1 MSEEG
6 TYPRVSDEGAETSW
20 NCASV
25 PSMSKPH
32 PAPNIFS
39 SACPSRRVMAV
50 LAEKWTL
57 LIVTTLAAGPKRTA
71 EIRRSVDGISEKM
84 LIQTLRKLESF
95 GLVSRK
101 SYPEVPPRVEYRL
114 TPLGRSLAR
123 LAGLFGR
130 WVERNARSLLQAEQE
145 GNVA

>member
-1 MSEEG
+1 M
-6 TYPRVSDEGAETSW
+6 PKLHP
-20 NCASV
+20 V
-25 PSMSKPH
+25 P
-32 PAPNIFS
+32 NVFS
-39 SACPSRRVMAV
+39 AACPSRRVMAM

-57 LIVTTLAAGPKRTA
+57 LIVTTLAEGPKRTA

-84 LIQTLRKLESF
+84 LIQTLRKLE
-95 GLVSRK
+95 GYALVSRK

-130 WVERNARSLLQAEQE
+130 WVERNVVTLLRAKQ
-145 GNVA
+145 GNDAA

>member
-1 MSEEG
+1 
-6 TYPRVSDEGAETSW
+6 
-20 NCASV
+20 
-25 PSMSKPH
+25 
-32 PAPNIFS
+32 
-39 SACPSRRVMAV
+39 MAV

-57 LIVTTLAAGPKRTA
+57 LIVSQLANGPMRTA

-95 GLVSRK
+95 ALVSRR

-123 LAGLFGR
+123 LTGLFGR
-130 WVERNARSLLQAEQE
+130 WVERNVAGLLKAERD
-145 GNVA
+145 GRAA

>member
-1 MSEEG
+1 MG
-6 TYPRVSDEGAETSW
+6 K
-20 NCASV
+20 N
-25 PSMSKPH
+25 H
-32 PAPNIFS
+32 PVPNIFS

-57 LIVTTLAAGPKRTA
+57 LIVTTLAEGPKRTA
-71 EIRRSVDGISEKM
+71 EIRRSVEGISEKM
-84 LIQTLRKLESF
+84 LIQTLRKLE
-95 GLVSRK
+95 GYALVSRK

-130 WVERNARSLLQAEQE
+130 WVERNVVTLLRAKQQGDA
-145 GNVA
+145 A

>member
-1 MSEEG
+1 MPKSQ
-6 TYPRVSDEGAETSW
+6 P
-20 NCASV
+20 CANV
-25 PSMSKPH
+25 
-32 PAPNIFS
+32 FS
-39 SACPSRRVMAV
+39 ARCPSRRVLAV

-57 LIVTTLAAGPKRTA
+57 LIVTQLADGPMRTS
-71 EIRRSVDGISEKM
+71 EIRRGVEGVSEKM

-95 GLVSRK
+95 GLVSRR

-130 WVERNARSLLQAEQE
+130 WVERNVMALLRAEQD
-145 GNVA
+145 AA